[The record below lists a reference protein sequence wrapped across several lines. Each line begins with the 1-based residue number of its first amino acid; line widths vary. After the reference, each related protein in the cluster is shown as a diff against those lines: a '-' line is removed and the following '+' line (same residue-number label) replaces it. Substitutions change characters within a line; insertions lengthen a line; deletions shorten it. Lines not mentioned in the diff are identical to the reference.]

1 MDDPRASILLIGLRG
16 SGKSALGP
24 RLAERLGRPFIDLDA
39 VTVAYLGGG
48 TLRELWD
55 RHGEARFRQAEYRAV
70 INQAFPR
77 TNPGPVVALGG
88 GTPTAPG
95 AADFLR
101 NARARGMGVIVYLR
115 ATPSTLRARL
125 AGADNTDR
133 PSLTGADPLAEIEAV
148 HAARDP
154 LYRDLAD
161 VVVETDGM
169 DETSAVERVVR
180 SLRPPRA
187 PGAEHGPNSA

>member
-39 VTVAYLGGG
+39 VTVTYLGEG
-48 TLRELWD
+48 TLRELWE
-55 RHGEARFRQAEYRAV
+55 RHGEVRFRQAEYRALV
-70 INQAFPR
+70 NQAFPR

-101 NARARGMGVIVYLR
+101 NARARGMGRIVYLR
-115 ATPSTLRARL
+115 AAPATLRARL
-125 AGADNTDR
+125 AGADNADR

-154 LYRDLAD
+154 LYRELAD
-161 VVVETDGM
+161 AVVEVDGLN
-169 DETSAVERVVR
+169 EAATLGAVVR
-180 SLRPPRA
+180 SL
-187 PGAEHGPNSA
+187 PGPVGGGAKGTPGNT

>member
-1 MDDPRASILLIGLRG
+1 MIGATAMDDPRASILLIGLRG

-39 VTVAYLGGG
+39 VTVTYLGEG
-48 TLRELWD
+48 TLRELWE
-55 RHGEARFRQAEYRAV
+55 RHGEARFRQAEYRALV
-70 INQAFPR
+70 NQAFPR

-101 NARARGMGVIVYLR
+101 NARTRGLGRIVYLR
-115 ATPSTLRARL
+115 VAPATLRDRL
-125 AGADNTDR
+125 AGADNADR

-148 HAARDP
+148 HAARDR
-154 LYRDLAD
+154 LYQELAD
-161 VVVETDGM
+161 AVLEVDGL
-169 DETSAVERVVR
+169 DEAATLEAVVR
-180 SLRPPRA
+180 LLLEPRA
-187 PGAEHGPNSA
+187 AGA

>member
-1 MDDPRASILLIGLRG
+1 MSDPRASIVLMGLRG

-39 VTVAYLGGG
+39 VTVAYLGEG

-55 RHGEARFRQAEYRAV
+55 RHGEARFRQAEYRALV
-70 INQAFPR
+70 NQAFPR

-101 NARARGMGVIVYLR
+101 NARARGLCVTVYLR
-115 ATPSTLRARL
+115 AAPETLRARL
-125 AGADNTDR
+125 ATADNTDR
-133 PSLTGADPLAEIEAV
+133 PSLTGADPLGEIDAV

-154 LYRDLAD
+154 LYRELAD
-161 VVVETDGM
+161 AVVETDGL
-169 DETSAVERVVR
+169 DEAAALERVVR
-180 SLRPPRA
+180 ALQPPRA
-187 PGAEHGPNSA
+187 DGA